1 MKGIDKYGYVE
12 DLELAKRIIKEK
24 FSGWPFNL
32 HKFRCYG
39 DASVEE
45 WLKRVDSDLI
55 EDRDGGF
62 TLKRENGHY
71 FLGGPDGWSGFDICE
86 INSFFDYGNIKF
98 NPNEDDPLCTIY
110 DEEEEKFITFVLHE
124 TD

>member
-1 MKGIDKYGYVE
+1 MKGIDKFGYVE

-24 FSGWPFNL
+24 FSGWPFDT

-86 INSFFDYGNIKF
+86 INSFFDYGHIKF